1 MLANIQQLSITNILN
16 RRTLIMGELGSG
28 KTLLTLKL
36 VLNLISNGYGR
47 HITILDFAPK
57 KIGNIGGRFLD
68 FGFNPSRVFAYLIP
82 SKIYTPRIS
91 AKSPQELLDLA
102 LRNKKNIEEVIFK
115 YLANPTDIL
124 IINDITLYFHAGSL
138 ELIDECM
145 MVSKTFIAN
154 AYYGEKLSFDYGTGV
169 SAKEKS
175 MVLELLKYMDNVVV
189 LKRKKRGR

>member
-1 MLANIQQLSITNILN
+1 MPANIQQLSITDILN
-16 RRTLIMGELGSG
+16 RRTLIIGELGSG
-28 KTLLTLKL
+28 KTILTLKL
-36 VLNLISNGYGR
+36 ILNLISNDYGR

-57 KIGNIGGRFLD
+57 KVGNVGGRLMD
-68 FGFNPSRVFAYLIP
+68 FGFNHSRVFAYLVP

-102 LRNKKNIEEVIFK
+102 LKNKKNIEKAIFK
-115 YLANPTDIL
+115 YLANPTEIL

-154 AYYGEKLSFDYGTGV
+154 AYYGEKLSFDYGTGI
-169 SAKEKS
+169 SAKERN
-175 MVLELLKYMDNVVV
+175 MVLELLKYIDNVIV